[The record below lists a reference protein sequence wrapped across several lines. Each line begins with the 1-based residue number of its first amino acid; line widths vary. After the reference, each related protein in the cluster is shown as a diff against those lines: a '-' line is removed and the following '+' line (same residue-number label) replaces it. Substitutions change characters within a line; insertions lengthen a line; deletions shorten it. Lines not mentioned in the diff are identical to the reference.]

1 MLVSQKRNLEQD
13 LIRFHHHHHHHHH
26 HHQITIHVY
35 HISVLMNIIGN
46 SVIMGLVTGS
56 SHEFNNAKHTSR

>member
-13 LIRFHHHHHHHHH
+13 LIRFHHHHHHHH

-46 SVIMGLVTGS
+46 SVIMRNTRADEREGNILATQ
-56 SHEFNNAKHTSR
+56 A